1 MSSAL
6 PQEETVEA
14 NAQTGIPPGRFQRTF
29 SALRYRDFRL
39 LWFGAF
45 ASTTGTFMQTL
56 AQGWLVYTMT
66 GSALLLGVDG
76 FLATGPMLLFSLFG
90 GVIADRMER
99 RKIMM
104 LSQILQGSFA
114 LILAA
119 LIYFHTIKIWHIFI
133 LSFLTGSAQ
142 SLSGPAYASLLPL
155 LVKRDDMANAVA
167 MNSMQFNLAR
177 VIGPA
182 LGGVV
187 FGLWGATACFG
198 INGLSFGFVII
209 ALLMI
214 KMPPVQP
221 GATSTSM
228 MAQMKEGFT
237 FVASKRSLLLLTF
250 LSFAGTFLGMPLFT
264 MMPVVAK
271 SIFNLGPQGLSLL
284 QADYGIGS
292 VVGAL
297 FVAGSSYAAKKGR
310 LALALQLVFAAT
322 LIAFGISR
330 HLAAS
335 LVPYPHSRFRAS
347 QASSRGWPFWPAVD
361 EVAVQ
366 FSLRQHNGVAGGKEQ
381 GGGDFTAK
389 ADASDD
395 DAAEAAARCLINDVS
410 HRTAVSRRRAQ
421 DRGRPDRLQRR
432 SGSDSHAG
440 SNDDDRGHCIDS
452 RGAAAPA
459 LRAWART
466 PPRHRAVSRAA
477 TERLR

>member
-1 MSSAL
+1 MSSSL
-6 PQEETVEA
+6 PQEQTVEA
-14 NAQTGIPPGRFQRTF
+14 NAEAGIPRGRFQRTF

-45 ASTTGTFMQTL
+45 ASTTGSFMQTL

-66 GSALLLGVDG
+66 GSAFLLGVDG

-90 GVIADRMER
+90 GVIADRFER
-99 RKIMM
+99 RNIML
-104 LSQILQGSFA
+104 LSQVMQMTFA
-114 LILAA
+114 FVLTG
-119 LIYFHTIKIWHIFI
+119 LIYFHSVQVWHIFI

-142 SLSGPAYASLLPL
+142 SFSGPAYASLLPL

-187 FGLWGATACFG
+187 FGIWGATACFG
-198 INGLSFGFVII
+198 INGLSFLAVIVV
-209 ALLMI
+209 LLI
-214 KMPPVQP
+214 IRMPPLSET
-221 GATSTSM
+221 ATSTSM
-228 MAQMKEGFT
+228 MAQMKEGFA

-284 QADYGIGS
+284 QADYGVGS

-322 LIAFGISR
+322 LVAFGLSR

-335 LVPYPHSRFRAS
+335 LVIAFIAGAAIVGVVSLYSSLVQLSTSDAMRGRVMSIFMLAFRGGMPLGSLMA
-347 QASSRGWPFWPAVD
+347 GF
-361 EVAVQ
+361 VAQ
-366 FSLRQHNGVAGGKEQ
+366 RWSITTALEINGVALALVALVFILKGT
-381 GGGDFTAK
+381 DL
-389 ADASDD
+389 DAG
-395 DAAEAAARCLINDVS
+395 L
-410 HRTAVSRRRAQ
+410 AQ
-421 DRGRPDRLQRR
+421 
-432 SGSDSHAG
+432 A
-440 SNDDDRGHCIDS
+440 
-452 RGAAAPA
+452 
-459 LRAWART
+459 
-466 PPRHRAVSRAA
+466 
-477 TERLR
+477 

>member
-1 MSSAL
+1 MSSSL

-14 NAQTGIPPGRFQRTF
+14 NARAGIPRGRFQRTF

-90 GVIADRMER
+90 GVIADRIER
-99 RKIMM
+99 RKIMI
-104 LSQILQGSFA
+104 LSQVAQMSCAFILTG
-114 LILAA
+114 
-119 LIYFHTIKIWHIFI
+119 LIYFHAVKIWHIFI

-142 SLSGPAYASLLPL
+142 SISGPAYASLLPL

-187 FGLWGATACFG
+187 FAVWGAMACFG
-198 INGLSFGFVII
+198 INGLSFLFVIA
-209 ALLMI
+209 ALAI
-214 KMPPVQP
+214 IRMPPLHAD
-221 GATSTSM
+221 ATSTSM
-228 MAQMKEGFT
+228 MAQLKEGFA

-297 FVAGSSYAAKKGR
+297 FVAGSSYAAKKGK
-310 LALALQLVFAAT
+310 LALTLQLVFAAT
-322 LIAFGISR
+322 LVAFGMSR
-330 HLAAS
+330 HLTAS
-335 LVPYPHSRFRAS
+335 LVIAFLAGASIVGVISLYSSLVQLSITDSMRGRVMSIFMLAFRGGMPLGSLMAGFLAQRWS
-347 QASSRGWPFWPAVD
+347 ITTALVVNGIALAV
-361 EVAVQ
+361 VAVA
-366 FSLRQHNGVAGGKEQ
+366 FIAKGTDLDAGVA
-381 GGGDFTAK
+381 
-389 ADASDD
+389 
-395 DAAEAAARCLINDVS
+395 V
-410 HRTAVSRRRAQ
+410 
-421 DRGRPDRLQRR
+421 
-432 SGSDSHAG
+432 
-440 SNDDDRGHCIDS
+440 
-452 RGAAAPA
+452 
-459 LRAWART
+459 
-466 PPRHRAVSRAA
+466 
-477 TERLR
+477 